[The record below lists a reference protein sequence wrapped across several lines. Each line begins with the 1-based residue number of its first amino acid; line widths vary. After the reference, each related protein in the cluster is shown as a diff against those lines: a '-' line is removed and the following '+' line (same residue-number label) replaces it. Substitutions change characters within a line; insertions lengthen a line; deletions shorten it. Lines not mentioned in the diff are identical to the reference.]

1 MIKSLIEIEYLD
13 IIATTDVVEF
23 DVDVDVAADASR
35 PGTLLDA
42 AAQNIRNAMRGRNS
56 LK

>member
-23 DVDVDVAADASR
+23 DVDVAADASR